1 MHDCRGCVYT
11 VENQWQTDQLQTAE
25 QRSEPRPAA
34 SFFRIVVQL
43 EKERQKKNNHTH
55 KQCYIVSV
63 QWSKLSQE
71 IFCEKMSDIYR
82 QINGKLILI
91 SCHY

>member
-1 MHDCRGCVYT
+1 MSLSVRQVGQQRLKQCDRRCLVHHCRGCVYT

-43 EKERQKKNNHTH
+43 EKERQKKKSHT
-55 KQCYIVSV
+55 QTVLNSFSATV
-63 QWSKLSQE
+63 
-71 IFCEKMSDIYR
+71 
-82 QINGKLILI
+82 
-91 SCHY
+91 